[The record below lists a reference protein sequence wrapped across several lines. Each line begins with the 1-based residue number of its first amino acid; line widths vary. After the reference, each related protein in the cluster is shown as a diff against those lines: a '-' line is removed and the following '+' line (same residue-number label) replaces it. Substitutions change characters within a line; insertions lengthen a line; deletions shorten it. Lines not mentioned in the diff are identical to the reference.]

1 MRMMKKKK
9 EENNDDERILCK
21 ERMKKQISTLE
32 VKN

>member
-1 MRMMKKKK
+1 MMKKKKKK